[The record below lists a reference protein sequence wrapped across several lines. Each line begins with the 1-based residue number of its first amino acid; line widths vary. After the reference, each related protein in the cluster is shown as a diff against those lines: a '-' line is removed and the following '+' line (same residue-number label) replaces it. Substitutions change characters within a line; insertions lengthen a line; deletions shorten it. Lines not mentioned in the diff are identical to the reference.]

1 MARFTL
7 PRDIYHGKGALEAL
21 KTFKG
26 TRAMVCVG
34 GGSMKKFGFLDR
46 AVAYLQEAGMEVR
59 VFEGIEPDPSVETV
73 MKGAQAMLDFG
84 PDWIVA
90 IGGGSPIDAAK
101 AMWIKY
107 EYPDCTFEDMCK
119 IFGIPELRKKA
130 HFCAIS
136 STSGTATEVTAFS
149 IITDYA
155 KGIKYPI
162 ADFEITPDVAIVDP
176 ELAETMPKKLVAHTG
191 MDAMTHAVEAYV
203 STANCDYTD
212 PLAIHAIEMIQ
223 KDLVAS
229 YNGDMDAR
237 DRMHNA
243 QCLAGM
249 SFSNAL
255 LGIVHSMAHKTG
267 AAFADYGAHIIHGAA
282 NAMYLPKVIAFNAKN
297 LVARKRYGVI
307 ADYMGI
313 CKKSAS
319 DSEKVKAL
327 IAYLRKMNDDL
338 NIPHCIKNY
347 GADSYPCEQGFVP
360 EDVFLERLPEI
371 AKNAIGDA
379 CTGSNPRRPSQREME
394 ELLKCC
400 YYDTEVDF

>member
-7 PRDIYHGKGALEAL
+7 PRDIYHGKDALDAL

-26 TRAMVCVG
+26 KRAMICVG
-34 GGSMKKFGFLDR
+34 GGSMKRFGFLDK
-46 AVAYLQEAGMEVR
+46 VEKNLKEAGMEVQL
-59 VFEGIEPDPSVETV
+59 FEGIEPDPSVETV
-73 MKGAQAMLDFG
+73 MKGAAAMLEFE

-107 EYPDCTFEDMCK
+107 EYPDITFEDMCK
-119 IFGIPELRKKA
+119 VFGIPSLRKKA

-149 IITDYA
+149 IITDYQ

-176 ELAETMPKKLVAHTG
+176 ELAETMPQKLVAHTG
-191 MDAMTHAVEAYV
+191 MDAMTHAIEAYV

-212 PLAIHAIEMIQ
+212 PLALHAIKMIHETLI
-223 KDLVAS
+223 KS
-229 YNGDMDAR
+229 YNGDMAAR
-237 DRMHNA
+237 DSMHNA

-249 SFSNAL
+249 AFSNAL

-267 AAFADYGAHIIHGAA
+267 AAFEGGHIIHGAA
-282 NAMYLPKVIAFNAKN
+282 NAMYLPKVIKYNAKN
-297 LVARKRYGVI
+297 EEAAKRYAEI
-307 ADYMGI
+307 ADFIHLGGNTTE
-313 CKKSAS
+313 
-319 DSEKVKAL
+319 EKIDKL
-327 IAYLRKMNDDL
+327 IELLRKMNDEL
-338 NIPHCIKNY
+338 NIPHCIKHY
-347 GADSYPCEQGFVP
+347 GEGGLPAEEGIVP
-360 EDVFLERLPEI
+360 EDEFLKKLPEI
-371 AKNAIGDA
+371 AANAILDA
-379 CTGSNPRRPSQREME
+379 CTGSNPRQPNQEEME
-394 ELLKCC
+394 KLLKCC